1 MKKILLLISFVS
13 ITISCSTDITDM
25 NVDPKRPT
33 ATKPEYMFTN
43 AQKGLVD
50 QMSSTSV
57 NLNVFRLFAQQWAET
72 TYPNESQYDLSAR
85 KIPDNHFRV
94 LYRDVLADFYD
105 AKGMIKGQVTE
116 TEEAAIIKQNKLA
129 LIDILEAY
137 TYSILVDTFGNVP
150 YSQVGDI
157 VTYPL
162 PAYDDAKTI
171 YKDLVARLTADV
183 LVLKKNA
190 ATPNFGSADII
201 YAGDAASNGKWV
213 KFANSL
219 IVKLA
224 VNISDVEP
232 AYATTQIQ
240 AALVSGVMTENKD
253 NTKLVYLS
261 TSGNQNPLYADLVVS
276 KRDDFIPAET
286 FVEAM
291 DAVVP
296 GGDPRMTKYFVNA
309 TKPVP
314 VIPPGRTFVGGTY
327 GEANV
332 FATYSHITAT
342 LNNPAYPGTIFDYSE
357 LQFLLAEAAEKN
369 LIPGGSAQA
378 KIHYDA
384 GITASMT
391 EWGVPAASI
400 TTYLSQPK
408 VSYTNPLSG
417 ATWQEKIGMQ
427 AWFALY
433 NRGFEAWTSYRRLDF
448 PKLKSPTTA
457 INKNILTVPV
467 RYTYPGVEQSVNGT
481 NYTKAA
487 SDIGGDL
494 MNTKIFWD
502 KF

>member
-1 MKKILLLISFVS
+1 MKKILLLISF
-13 ITISCSTDITDM
+13 IGIATSCSTDITDM

-33 ATKPEYMFTN
+33 STKPEYMFTN
-43 AQKGLVD
+43 AEKKLVD
-50 QMSSTSV
+50 QMASTSV
-57 NLNVFRLFAQQWAET
+57 NLNVFRLFSQQWAET
-72 TYPNESQYDLSAR
+72 TYPNESQYDLTAR
-85 KIPDNHFRV
+85 KIPDSHFRV

-105 AKGMIKGQVTE
+105 AKGMINAQVTE
-116 TEEAAIIKQNKLA
+116 SDEAANVKQNKLA
-129 LIDILEAY
+129 LIDVLEAY

-150 YSQVGDI
+150 YSQAGDI
-157 VTYPL
+157 VKYPL
-162 PAYDDAKTI
+162 PVYDDAQTI
-171 YKDLVARLTADV
+171 YKDLIKRLIADV
-183 LVLKKNA
+183 AVLKKNA
-190 ATPNFGSADII
+190 ASPNFGGSDII

-219 IVKLA
+219 IVRLA
-224 VNISDVEP
+224 VNLSDVDQ
-232 AYATTQIQ
+232 AYAATQVQ
-240 AALVSGVMTENKD
+240 AAIASGVMTANAD
-253 NTKLVYLS
+253 NTKLVYLT

-286 FVEAM
+286 FVAAM

-309 TKPVP
+309 TKPAP
-314 VIPPGRTFVGGTY
+314 VIPAGRTFVGGTY

-342 LNNPAYPGTIFDYSE
+342 LNNPAYPATIFDYSE

-378 KIHYDA
+378 KVHYDA
-384 GITASMT
+384 AITASMT
-391 EWGVPAASI
+391 DWGVAPASI
-400 TTYLSQPK
+400 TTYLAQPK

-417 ATWQEKIGMQ
+417 ATYKEKIGMQ

-448 PKLKSPTTA
+448 PILKSPTTA
-457 INKNILTVPV
+457 VNKNILTVPV

-481 NYTKAA
+481 NYKKAA

-494 MNTKIFWD
+494 MNTKLFWD